1 MLCCIIIL
9 ECCAFQTSGK
19 GSKLLRY
26 VEHRIRVTLTDS
38 RTMVGTFLAFDK
50 YLNLV
55 LCDTEEF
62 RTLRSK
68 GDRTAVVE
76 ERQEKRSLGLIIL
89 RGETVVS
96 IAVEGPPP
104 SEKRPRLT
112 PGGPGVANNVGRGTA
127 MPSSAFGVPP
137 PGQLPPMGLG
147 SAPVHGVGV
156 AVGTGMMGRGM
167 PPPGMGRGMPPPP
180 P

>member
-1 MLCCIIIL
+1 M
-9 ECCAFQTSGK
+9 
-19 GSKLLRY
+19 
-26 VEHRIRVTLTDS
+26 EHRIRVTLTDS

-50 YLNLV
+50 HLNLV

-68 GDRTAVVE
+68 GDRSAVVE

-104 SEKRPRLT
+104 PEKRPRLT
-112 PGGPGVANNVGRGTA
+112 PGGPGVVKSAGRGA
-127 MPSSAFGVPP
+127 VMLGVP
-137 PGQLPPMGLG
+137 GQQQLPPMGLG

-156 AVGTGMMGRGM
+156 AVGMMGRGM

-180 P
+180 M

>member
-1 MLCCIIIL
+1 M
-9 ECCAFQTSGK
+9 
-19 GSKLLRY
+19 
-26 VEHRIRVTLTDS
+26 
-38 RTMVGTFLAFDK
+38 GTFLAFDK
-50 YLNLV
+50 HLNLV

-62 RTLRSK
+62 RTLRTK
-68 GDRTAVVE
+68 GDRSAVVE

-104 SEKRPRLT
+104 PEKRPRLT
-112 PGGPGVANNVGRGTA
+112 PGGPGLAKSAGRGA
-127 MPSSAFGVPP
+127 LPPMGFGVPP
-137 PGQLPPMGLG
+137 PGQIPPMGLG

-156 AVGTGMMGRGM
+156 SVGMGMMGRGVPPPVVLPPGM
-167 PPPGMGRGMPPPP
+167 PPPVGMGRGMPPPP